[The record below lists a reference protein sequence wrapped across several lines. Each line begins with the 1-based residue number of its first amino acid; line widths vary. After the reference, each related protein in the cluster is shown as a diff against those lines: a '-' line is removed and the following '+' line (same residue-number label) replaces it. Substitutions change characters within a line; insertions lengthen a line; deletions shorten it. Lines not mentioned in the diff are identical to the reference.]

1 MTIRVRQEPIDLVRE
16 FGVLCAIDI
25 LEPVL
30 HETQA
35 GMRSAV
41 ISTVCFWWEGGE
53 EERKSRGVE
62 IDDLRTTVDPSLK
75 T

>member
-41 ISTVCFWWEGGE
+41 ISTVGFWWEGGE
-53 EERKSRGVE
+53 EERKRAVSRSMTYEQPLV
-62 IDDLRTTVDPSLK
+62 RA
-75 T
+75 